1 MKIVFMGTPEIAVPA
16 LRAIAAKYDVAAAV
30 CQPDKAVGRKQI
42 MTAPAVK
49 QCANELGIPVFQ
61 PASIKKDNAFLF
73 DIAPDMIV
81 VMAYGKILPPEVI
94 ALPKYGCINL
104 HGSLLPKYRGSAP
117 IQWSL
122 YNGDTETGITV
133 MRMDEH
139 MDTGDIIK
147 LLPIEVSEQDTA
159 ASMFEKL
166 AKLAAKNVCLS
177 IEDIESGKAV
187 YTKQDDNEATMA
199 PMIKKEDALV
209 NFDDMTGRQIVNAV
223 RAFDI
228 WPGAYFAV
236 GDSGVKIT
244 SATYAD
250 KSGEPGTIASLRPL
264 VVYAKTG
271 AVELVKVKP
280 QNSREMTGA
289 EYIVGRRLKADQSI
303 K

>member
-30 CQPDKAVGRKQI
+30 CQPDKAVGRKKI

-147 LLPIEVSEQDTA
+147 LLPIEIT
-159 ASMFEKL
+159 MFLMTKSW
-166 AKLAAKNVCLS
+166 KNSL
-177 IEDIESGKAV
+177 
-187 YTKQDDNEATMA
+187 
-199 PMIKKEDALV
+199 MIR
-209 NFDDMTGRQIVNAV
+209 M
-223 RAFDI
+223 
-228 WPGAYFAV
+228 
-236 GDSGVKIT
+236 
-244 SATYAD
+244 
-250 KSGEPGTIASLRPL
+250 
-264 VVYAKTG
+264 
-271 AVELVKVKP
+271 
-280 QNSREMTGA
+280 
-289 EYIVGRRLKADQSI
+289 
-303 K
+303 